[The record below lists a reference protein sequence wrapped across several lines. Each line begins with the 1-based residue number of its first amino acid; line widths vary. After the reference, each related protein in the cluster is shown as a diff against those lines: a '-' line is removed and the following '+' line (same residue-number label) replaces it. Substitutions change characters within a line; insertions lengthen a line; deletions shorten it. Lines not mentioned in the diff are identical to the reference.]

1 MQLPELCIR
10 RPVMTT
16 LLMAAFVIFGV
27 LAYHALPVSELPSV
41 DFPTI
46 SVSASLPGASPE
58 TMAAAVATP
67 LESQFSTIAGLDS
80 MSSTSAQGSTS
91 ITLQFALDR
100 NIDAAAQDVQ
110 TAIAT
115 AQRQLPADMPTPP
128 SFRKVNPADS
138 PIFYIV
144 MQSPTLPLSVVNEY
158 AETML
163 AQRLST
169 ITGVAQVRV
178 FGSQKFA
185 VRIQADP
192 DQLAAR
198 DIGLDELQKAIQDS
212 NVNQPVGS
220 FDGPQQSI
228 AIKTNGQLETAA
240 AYGPLIV
247 AYRNGAPV
255 RLNEVATPL
264 DSVENNKV
272 ASWYVDRRAIVL
284 AIQRQ
289 PGANTVA
296 TVDAIKAV
304 LPAFQANLPASIEL
318 KVLYDRSESIRE
330 SIGDVQFTLML
341 AGALVILV
349 ILLFLRT
356 LSATL
361 IPSLALP
368 ISVIGTFAAMYA
380 LGYSLDNLSLLALTL
395 SVGFV
400 VDDAIVMLENIV
412 RHIERGDPPFQ
423 AALTGAREI
432 GFTILSMTLSLVA
445 VFIPVMFMGG
455 IVGRLLHEF
464 AVTICAAILVSGFV
478 SLTLTPML
486 CSRYLRHADPNEHN
500 LLYRVF
506 ERFFASLLA
515 GYERT
520 LRRAMA
526 WPKTM
531 MLIFIVT
538 LLATLWLFD
547 RIPKDF
553 LPSGDTSRITAFTE
567 GAQDASFASMI
578 ERQRAVAAILAQDP
592 NIEGFM
598 SSVGAGGP
606 RPTANTGS
614 LFIRLKPQRERQLS
628 ADEMIR
634 VLRPK
639 LAVVPGINVYLRNPP
654 PISIGGQ
661 TTAAQYQYT
670 LQDTDLEELYRWT
683 DTLLARFRL
692 LPGFVDVTS
701 NLNNRSPAVALEV
714 DRDKLA
720 ALGLSFGQVEDTLQN
735 AFSARQISTIYG
747 SNNQYKVILE
757 LAPEF
762 QVDPATLA
770 RIYVRSSN
778 GKLVSLDTV
787 TSVTRKTQALTV
799 NHQGQLPSVTIS
811 FNLLP
816 GVSLGTAVDRIKT
829 LETELRLPVSLTTS
843 LQGTAQAF
851 QASLQGLGI
860 LLLVAVLVVYIVLGI
875 LYESF
880 IHPLTI
886 LSGLPSAGLGA
897 LLTLLLFK
905 EDLSLYAFVGVIML
919 VGIVKK
925 NAIMMIDFAL
935 DRQRNEGIAPAEAI
949 FQACLIRFRPIMMTT
964 MAALMGTLPIA
975 LGIGAGA
982 EVRRPL
988 GLAVVGGLLLSQL
1001 LTLYLTPVIYLYLER
1016 WAGRWTPTA
1025 EKTQQAN
1032 RSPDLEPDR
1041 DESSAHSLKPLKAA
1055 LANDTNPR

>member
-330 SIGDVQFTLML
+330 SIDDVQFTLML

-349 ILLFLRT
+349 ILLFLRN

-720 ALGLSFGQVEDTLQN
+720 ALGLSFGQVEDALQN